1 MKEFN
6 ELTSTLETYMSV
18 EHLEIVRRACEFA
31 TVAHE
36 HQTRSTG
43 EPYVTH
49 PLSVAIIL
57 AEMSMDLQSILAAVL
72 HDVIEDTKYT

>member
-43 EPYVTH
+43 EVENDRGAGWLLVFYKQRDFRLREVNSSLPYTRN
-49 PLSVAIIL
+49 A
-57 AEMSMDLQSILAAVL
+57 
-72 HDVIEDTKYT
+72 

>member
-43 EPYVTH
+43 EVENDGGARWLLVFYKQRDFRLREVNSSLPYTRN
-49 PLSVAIIL
+49 A
-57 AEMSMDLQSILAAVL
+57 
-72 HDVIEDTKYT
+72 